1 MDKSFRGAAAALL
14 SCGLLA
20 ACQLPN
26 HDSVAP
32 APTFDP
38 ARIRSALPLCTG
50 TLDSLGRTL
59 DAGASEGKTALHQNR
74 VVRAVM
80 HGINRRRAVAMR
92 AIVQE
97 ASDDQV
103 AQAVDSHNLV
113 ALAGTGGAAAQKATL
128 LAKLDG
134 VIQQDSVG
142 RLTPEDFHQLYDILV
157 RSRMKEIGERIVQYE
172 SAYLNGEFVDRFGTK
187 WDAPK
192 PSWQV
197 SDDQISETLTVML
210 EALAD
215 EVFYRTPVWY
225 EPAKAKPAA
234 AADKA
239 KGDGR
244 LFFPG
249 GKPNTP
255 TFIAVIDDDS
265 VAANLQWK
273 MDPMTEG
280 QPVCGMTKLKMDAL
294 LFLSNRAGTLAA
306 GQSGLLLGSYGGTS
320 IGLPI
325 VMGKLSVGDNQTL
338 QAMFKAV
345 IAYIAKRG
353 AYEASWH
360 LLLHID
366 QGKLGKIG
374 DILGNVVLKPGDEAG
389 KPDKPERPK
398 S

>member
-1 MDKSFRGAAAALL
+1 MNKGFRGAAVLL

-20 ACQLPN
+20 ACQLP
-26 HDSVAP
+26 HPESMAP
-32 APTFDP
+32 APTLDS
-38 ARIRSALPLCTG
+38 AKIRSALPICTS

-59 DAGASEGKTALHQNR
+59 DAGASKGKSALHQNR
-74 VVRAVM
+74 VVQAVM

-97 ASDDQV
+97 ASEDQV
-103 AQAVDSHNLV
+103 AQALDSHGLT
-113 ALAGTGGAAAQKATL
+113 ALAATSNPAAQKAAL
-128 LAKLDG
+128 LARLDG
-134 VIQQDSVG
+134 VIQEDRVG
-142 RLTPEDFHQLYDILV
+142 RLTTEDFHQLYAILV
-157 RSRMKEIGERIVQYE
+157 RSRMSEIGHRIVEYE
-172 SAYLNGEFVDRFGTK
+172 SAYLRGEFVDRFGTK

-225 EPAKAKPAA
+225 ELPKAKPAA
-234 AADKA
+234 AAPADKP

-244 LFFPG
+244 LFYPG

-255 TFIAVIDDDS
+255 TFIAVIDDPAQADS
-265 VAANLQWK
+265 LQWK
-273 MDPMTEG
+273 MDPMMEG
-280 QPVCGMTKLKMDAL
+280 KPICGMTELKMDAL
-294 LFLSNRAGTLAA
+294 LFLSNKAGTLAA
-306 GQSGLLLGSYGGTS
+306 GQSGLLLGSFGGTN

-325 VMGKLSVGDNQTL
+325 VMGKLSIGDNQTL

-345 IAYIAKRG
+345 VAYIAKRG

-360 LLLHID
+360 LLLHVD
-366 QGKLGKIG
+366 QSRLGKIG
-374 DILGNVVLKPGDEAG
+374 DIVGDIRFTPGDEAG
-389 KPDKPERPK
+389 KPDKPK

>member
-1 MDKSFRGAAAALL
+1 M
-14 SCGLLA
+14 
-20 ACQLPN
+20 
-26 HDSVAP
+26 
-32 APTFDP
+32 
-38 ARIRSALPLCTG
+38 RSALPICTS

-59 DAGASEGKTALHQNR
+59 DAGVGKDKSALHRNR
-74 VVRAVM
+74 VVQAVM
-80 HGINRRRAVAMR
+80 QGINRRRAVAMR

-97 ASDDQV
+97 ASDDQI
-103 AQAVDSHNLV
+103 AQALDSHGLTALV
-113 ALAGTGGAAAQKATL
+113 AAGNPMAQKTTL
-128 LAKLDG
+128 LARLDG
-134 VIQQDSVG
+134 VIQEDRVG
-142 RLTPEDFHQLYDILV
+142 RLTTEDFHQLYDLLV
-157 RSRMKEIGERIVQYE
+157 RSRMSEVGHRIVQYE
-172 SAYLNGEFVDRFGTK
+172 SAYLKGEFVDRFGTK

-225 EPAKAKPAA
+225 ELPKAKSAAAA
-234 AADKA
+234 AADKP

-244 LFFPG
+244 LFYPG
-249 GKPNTP
+249 GKPNMP
-255 TFIAVIDDDS
+255 TFIAVIDDGASADS
-265 VAANLQWK
+265 LQWK
-273 MDPMTEG
+273 MDPMAEG
-280 QPVCGMTKLKMDAL
+280 KPVCGMTELKMDAL

-306 GQSGLLLGSYGGTS
+306 GQSGLLLGSFGGTS

-345 IAYIAKRG
+345 VAYIAKRG

-360 LLLHID
+360 LLLRVD

-374 DILGNVVLKPGDEAG
+374 DVLDDIVFKPGDEAG
-389 KPDKPERPK
+389 KTDRSEKPK